1 MCDIFSGVNGM
12 TTAKTALHT
21 SNECDMYAHVSPYDM
36 TGDWEWIGKFFRI
49 SLRCFTFFLT
59 VLLNV
64 IEQKRPYMQMGSLI
78 HSLDSHALT
87 LQNQLIT
94 AGSWLNINGLT
105 KDVLQFMSEMIQ
117 LVDQSMKLEVEVST
131 IKA

>member
-1 MCDIFSGVNGM
+1 
-12 TTAKTALHT
+12 
-21 SNECDMYAHVSPYDM
+21 
-36 TGDWEWIGKFFRI
+36 
-49 SLRCFTFFLT
+49 
-59 VLLNV
+59 
-64 IEQKRPYMQMGSLI
+64 MGSLI